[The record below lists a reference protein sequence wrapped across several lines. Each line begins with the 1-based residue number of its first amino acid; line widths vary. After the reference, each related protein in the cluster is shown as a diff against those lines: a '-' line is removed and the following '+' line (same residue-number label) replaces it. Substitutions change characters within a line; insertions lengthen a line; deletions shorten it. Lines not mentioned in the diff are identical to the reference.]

1 MQYIQKY
8 FITQFHPSVV
18 TLDQRLLAA
27 HTAPVQDGCVEEV
40 NGQGGFRPMD
50 SQSNMAATRHLYNR
64 YHKGVKIY

>member
-27 HTAPVQDGCVEEV
+27 HTTCHEDGVEGSDWARRFTDQCEQSDNRGRHQHV
-40 NGQGGFRPMD
+40 NKASID
-50 SQSNMAATRHLYNR
+50 TTR
-64 YHKGVKIY
+64 G

>member
-27 HTAPVQDGCVEEV
+27 HTTCHEDGVEESEWARRFQTH
-40 NGQGGFRPMD
+40 GQSIQHG
-50 SQSNMAATRHLYNR
+50 RHQAS
-64 YHKGVKIY
+64 IQ